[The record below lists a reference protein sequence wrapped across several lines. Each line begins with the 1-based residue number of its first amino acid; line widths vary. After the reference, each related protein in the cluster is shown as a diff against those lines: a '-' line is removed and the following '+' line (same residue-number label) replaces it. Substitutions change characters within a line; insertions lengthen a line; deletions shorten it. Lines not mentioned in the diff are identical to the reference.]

1 MELSS
6 VCSPSLLFHFHN
18 MCLYFSILD
27 MEDEEILNNEEHGYA
42 SKKRAILEMTQ
53 ILLLNNLV
61 VFTCEIC

>member
-1 MELSS
+1 
-6 VCSPSLLFHFHN
+6 

-27 MEDEEILNNEEHGYA
+27 REDEEILNNEEHGYA